1 MMRCRALLPL
11 LLLALAACAG
21 PAGPR
26 APVLQA
32 APSVRIP
39 EHRGGIEVWWWVVED
54 PSGDL
59 GDTLASYRE
68 PDIGTFGAANADLW
82 AANGLRLLSI
92 PRAEVDSLRQ
102 KLHLIGPIQSQW
114 LGEVPVWTSIVEG
127 PDVRRAREVA
137 LDDASVYLDPGPLRL
152 LARAWVVARIERGSV
167 EPRIHLELVP
177 QHEDGRK
184 GPGAGAASEGAL
196 FDRLRLVMDLDASK
210 AILIVPEKPG
220 VVWGSEAAADP
231 VLGPWAAGLPSMGEE
246 MLCAIRPDGG
256 PPTARIFV
264 VIVPTTPREFRLI
277 DPGA

>member
-11 LLLALAACAG
+11 LPLALAACAG

-39 EHRGGIEVWWWVVED
+39 EDRGGIEVWWWVVED
-54 PSGDL
+54 PAGDL
-59 GDTLASYRE
+59 GDTLAAYRGA
-68 PDIGTFGAANADLW
+68 DFGAVGEASADLW

-102 KLHLIGPIQSQW
+102 RLHLIGPIQSQW
-114 LGEVPVWTSIVEG
+114 LGEVPSWTSIVEG
-127 PDVRRAREVA
+127 PDIRRPREVA
-137 LDDASVYLDPGPLRL
+137 LDDASVHLDPGPLRL
-152 LARAWVVARIERGSV
+152 LSRAWVVARIERGSL
-167 EPRIHLELVP
+167 EPRIQVEVVP

-184 GPGAGAASEGAL
+184 GPGAGVASEGAL
-196 FDRLRLVMDLDASK
+196 FDRLRLVMELDGSH

-220 VVWGSEAAADP
+220 VVWGSEAATDQ
-231 VLGPWAAGLPSMGEE
+231 VLGPWATGLPSIGEE

-256 PPTARIFV
+256 PPTARIVV
-264 VIVPTTPREFRLI
+264 VIVPTVPREFRLI